1 MAPTR
6 TRLGVP
12 RPVSGRIV
20 AVRSVAV
27 VGSLRRFRL
36 PTNVADTARAAPKQE
51 APYPVPTMCL
61 EH

>member
-1 MAPTR
+1 
-6 TRLGVP
+6 
-12 RPVSGRIV
+12 
-20 AVRSVAV
+20 VRSVAV

-51 APYPVPTMCL
+51 APYPMPTMCL